1 MVLRFG
7 DTFING
13 TKENMRALLAAYPGL
28 KKSNSAALVSAI
40 RKHERQIESMRYTAI
55 DGLDVRISRIP
66 STH

>member
-28 KKSNSAALVSAI
+28 KKSNSAALVRAI
-40 RKHERQIESMRYTAI
+40 RKHERQIESMRYTTI
-55 DGLDVRISRIP
+55 DGRDVRISRIP

>member
-40 RKHERQIESMRYTAI
+40 RKHERHIESMRYTTI